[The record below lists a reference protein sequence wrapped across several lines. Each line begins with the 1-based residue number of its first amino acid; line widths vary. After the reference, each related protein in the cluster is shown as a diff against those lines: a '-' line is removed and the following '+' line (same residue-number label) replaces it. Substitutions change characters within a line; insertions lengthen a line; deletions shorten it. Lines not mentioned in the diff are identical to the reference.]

1 MDRHFKIPSCLWW
14 CSKFSDLTI
23 FVPKLLPPA
32 AWCGTHVTSEQNLA
46 IEPGQDKEEE
56 HLLLGA
62 ATSTRI
68 ITTMTS
74 SIQQTQAQA
83 PSHTFNFHY
92 GLVVVVC
99 VGPTGTLNI
108 AQPGCLL
115 GACVR
120 QECLVRTLDCACCHC
135 HDASSVPTLTEKTLK
150 LSRCQSYSQD
160 VLASHCCSF
169 PCIIRSAIFVWNF

>member
-1 MDRHFKIPSCLWW
+1 M
-14 CSKFSDLTI
+14 TI

-32 AWCGTHVTSEQNLA
+32 AWTHVTSEQNLA

-62 ATSTRI
+62 ATTTRI

-92 GLVVVVC
+92 GLVLVC
-99 VGPTGTLNI
+99 VWALP
-108 AQPGCLL
+108 AP
-115 GACVR
+115 
-120 QECLVRTLDCACCHC
+120 
-135 HDASSVPTLTEKTLK
+135 
-150 LSRCQSYSQD
+150 
-160 VLASHCCSF
+160 
-169 PCIIRSAIFVWNF
+169 

>member
-1 MDRHFKIPSCLWW
+1 M
-14 CSKFSDLTI
+14 TI

-74 SIQQTQAQA
+74 SIQQTQASP

-92 GLVVVVC
+92 GLVVLVC
-99 VGPTGTLNI
+99 VCGPYRHLEHCT
-108 AQPGCLL
+108 ARVPAGCLCQA
-115 GACVR
+115 G
-120 QECLVRTLDCACCHC
+120 
-135 HDASSVPTLTEKTLK
+135 VP
-150 LSRCQSYSQD
+150 SQD
-160 VLASHCCSF
+160 TWLCLL
-169 PCIIRSAIFVWNF
+169 PLP